1 MAVTV
6 KENANPEIMLEE
18 TKDILEVQFQLLK
31 HLGNRED
38 ATAIEA
44 RDLRDKLARDRVVL
58 ENEARRKRGSRVGH
72 NIFFTKKPHY
82 QS

>member
-31 HLGNRED
+31 HLG
-38 ATAIEA
+38 TGKTQ
-44 RDLRDKLARDRVVL
+44 L
-58 ENEARRKRGSRVGH
+58 
-72 NIFFTKKPHY
+72 
-82 QS
+82 Q